1 MKPVLILVAVP
12 HVALYFPNL
21 FFSESR

>member
-1 MKPVLILVAVP
+1 MKPVRILVAVP